1 MQKKNQ
7 YTFSCTQA
15 NGTTYTAKM
24 QGFSRLQAAERMRE
38 NKAVFTGCK
47 DFKLVEII

>member
-1 MQKKNQ
+1 MQNYKQ

-15 NGTTYTAKM
+15 NGTTYTAKI

-38 NKAVFTGCK
+38 AKAIFSGCNN
-47 DFKLVEII
+47 FKLVKII